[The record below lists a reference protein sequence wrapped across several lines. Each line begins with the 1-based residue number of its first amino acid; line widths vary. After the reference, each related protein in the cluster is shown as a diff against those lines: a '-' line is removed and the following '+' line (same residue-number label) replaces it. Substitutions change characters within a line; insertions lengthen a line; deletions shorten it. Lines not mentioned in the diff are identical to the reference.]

1 MKENKT
7 CEEYVLTELEEK
19 KRGEKR
25 LFRFRKSLEKV
36 IFEIS

>member
-19 KRGEKR
+19 ERGEKKLVR
-25 LFRFRKSLEKV
+25 QYNHV
-36 IFEIS
+36 